1 MLLQVSAVPA
11 MQISQGGNGSS
22 IMLLA
27 EMLQMESYKIADVLL
42 EMLISEQREKILT
55 EIAEQTT
62 DYTYDGLRDI
72 FQNEHA
78 V

>member
-1 MLLQVSAVPA
+1 
-11 MQISQGGNGSS
+11 
-22 IMLLA
+22 MLLA

-62 DYTYDGLRDI
+62 DYT
-72 FQNEHA
+72 
-78 V
+78 